1 MSSTVASETSPVN
14 GIIKTEPGVVK
25 TETFDDSTTS
35 PLDQLLNS
43 TQSQLFLFQLPD
55 TLPGRIQDSD
65 DFKKEKDE
73 TKTEPSVRNIIHRF
87 KIEISFL

>member
-1 MSSTVASETSPVN
+1 MSSETSPVSRN
-14 GIIKTEPGVVK
+14 IKAEPGTEVK
-25 TETFDDSTTS
+25 SETFDDATSS

-65 DFKKEKDE
+65 DYKKEKDE
-73 TKTEPSVRNIIHRF
+73 EKTEPSVRNINKFQI
-87 KIEISFL
+87 KDSF